1 MAINQ
6 NHPFE
11 EIDGVRCAVVEK
23 NCTPSRVDFLK
34 WLLQGNGY
42 TVIVQATPPP
52 KVAAPPPP
60 KAEVAADGT
69 VTTPVA
75 PPPPPPPPPPPATFT
90 VYVTDNV
97 FNVTNAIF
105 GRLLRTNDGH
115 VVTMKYWKQQE
126 AVSHDAMPYF
136 AKTWR

>member
-1 MAINQ
+1 MAINS

-23 NCTPSRVDFLK
+23 NCSPVRVEFLK
-34 WLLQGNGY
+34 SLLEYNRF
-42 TVIVQATPPP
+42 TVVTAATPPL
-52 KVAAPPPP
+52 KVAAP
-60 KAEVAADGT
+60 VAK
-69 VTTPVA
+69 PVA
-75 PPPPPPPPPPPATFT
+75 EGETAPVVETPPPPLPPSTFT
-90 VYVTDNV
+90 VYVIENE

-105 GRLLRTNDGH
+105 GRLLRSRDGH

-126 AVSHDAMPYF
+126 EVSNDVKPYF

>member
-23 NCTPSRVDFLK
+23 NCKPERVEFLK
-34 WLLQGNGY
+34 WLLEGNGY
-42 TVIVQATPPP
+42 TVVTAATPPP
-52 KVAAPPPP
+52 KVAAPVAKPV
-60 KAEVAADGT
+60 AEGEP
-69 VTTPVA
+69 TPVVET
-75 PPPPPPPPPPPATFT
+75 PPPPPAPTTFT
-90 VYVTDNV
+90 VAVTQNE
-97 FNVTNAIF
+97 FNVTNAIY

-115 VVTMKYWKQQE
+115 VVTMKYWKQE
-126 AVSHDAMPYF
+126 DAVSDDYTPYF

>member
-1 MAINQ
+1 MAINS

-23 NCTPSRVDFLK
+23 NCSPARVEFLK
-34 WLLQGNGY
+34 SLLEYNRY
-42 TVIVQATPPP
+42 TVVTAPTPPP
-52 KVAAPPPP
+52 KVVAPTA
-60 KAEVAADGT
+60 K
-69 VTTPVA
+69 PVA
-75 PPPPPPPPPPPATFT
+75 EGETAPVAETPPPPPPPSTFT
-90 VYVTDNV
+90 VYVTQNE

-105 GRLLRTNDGH
+105 GRLLHSKDGH

-126 AVSHDAMPYF
+126 AVSDDVKPYF

>member
-6 NHPFE
+6 NHLFE
-11 EIDGVRCAVVEK
+11 DIDGVRCAVVEK
-23 NCTPSRVDFLK
+23 NCKPERVEFLK
-34 WLLQGNGY
+34 SLLELNGY
-42 TVIVQATPPP
+42 TVIVVGTPPA
-52 KVAAPPPP
+52 KVAAPPAP
-60 KAEVAADGT
+60 KVETPAEETASV
-69 VTTPVA
+69 VEA
-75 PPPPPPPPPPPATFT
+75 PPPPPPPTTFT

-105 GRLLRTNDGH
+105 GRLLHTKDGH

-126 AVSHDAMPYF
+126 PVSNDAKPYF

>member
-11 EIDGVRCAVVEK
+11 DVEGVRCAVVEK
-23 NCTPSRVDFLK
+23 NCKPERVQFLK
-34 WLLQGNGY
+34 WLLEGNGY
-42 TVIVQATPPP
+42 TVVVAITPPP
-52 KVAAPPPP
+52 KVA
-60 KAEVAADGT
+60 
-69 VTTPVA
+69 TPVA
-75 PPPPPPPPPPPATFT
+75 KPVAEGEATPLVVENPPPPPPSTFT
-90 VYVTDNV
+90 VYVTQNE

-115 VVTMKYWKQQE
+115 VVTMNYWKQLD
-126 AVSHDAMPYF
+126 AVSDDYKPYF

>member
-1 MAINQ
+1 MAINS

-23 NCTPSRVDFLK
+23 NCTPARVEFLK
-34 WLLQGNGY
+34 SLLEYNRY
-42 TVIVQATPPP
+42 TVVTAPTPPP
-52 KVAAPPPP
+52 KVAAP
-60 KAEVAADGT
+60 VAK
-69 VTTPVA
+69 PVA
-75 PPPPPPPPPPPATFT
+75 EGETAPIVETPPPPPPPSTFT
-90 VYVTDNV
+90 VYVTQNE

-105 GRLLRTNDGH
+105 GRLLYAKDGH

-126 AVSHDAMPYF
+126 TVSDDVKPYF

>member
-23 NCTPSRVDFLK
+23 NCKPERVEFLK
-34 WLLQGNGY
+34 WLLEGNGY
-42 TVIVQATPPP
+42 TVVVIASPPS
-52 KVAAPPPP
+52 KVAAPAAP
-60 KAEVAADGT
+60 KVEPNAEGVVAP
-69 VTTPVA
+69 PVA
-75 PPPPPPPPPPPATFT
+75 ETPPPPPPPSTFT
-90 VYVTDNV
+90 VAVTQNE
-97 FNVTNAIF
+97 FNVTNAIY
-105 GRLLRTNDGH
+105 GRLLHAKDGH

-126 AVSHDAMPYF
+126 AVSDDVKPYF

>member
-6 NHPFE
+6 NHLFE
-11 EIDGVRCAVVEK
+11 DIDGVRCAVVEK
-23 NCTPSRVDFLK
+23 NCKPERVEFLK
-34 WLLQGNGY
+34 SLLELNGY
-42 TVIVQATPPP
+42 IVIVMGTPPP
-52 KVAAPPPP
+52 KVAAPPAP
-60 KAEVAADGT
+60 KVETPAEGAA
-69 VTTPVA
+69 PVVET
-75 PPPPPPPPPPPATFT
+75 PPPPPPPPTTFT

-105 GRLLRTNDGH
+105 GRLLHTKDGH

-126 AVSHDAMPYF
+126 EVSNDAKPYF